1 MERREQ
7 EQNGLAPEAVLHA
20 PYRLRLYVSGN
31 TVNSSR
37 AIINLRQFCDQYLK
51 ERYEL
56 EVVDLSH
63 DPGAAA
69 REGILA
75 LPTLVKLA
83 PGPVKR
89 FIGDMSNTK
98 RLKNGLGLAHGGD

>member
-1 MERREQ
+1 MDRREQ
-7 EQNGLAPEAVLHA
+7 GTNGLAPEGMVHA
-20 PYRLRLYVSGN
+20 PFRLRLYISGN
-31 TVNSSR
+31 TVTSSR
-37 AIINLRQFCDQYLK
+37 AIINLRQFCEKHLR

-83 PGPVKR
+83 PGPVRR

-98 RLKNGLGLAHGGD
+98 RLENGLGLVHEGN